1 MLLDDA
7 AFASPLQEAMQNVAD
22 FVRAIVEVSPR
33 DQRRDLVA
41 SWRATALE
49 NMARFGI

>member
-1 MLLDDA
+1 MLLDLA

-33 DQRRDLVA
+33 GQRRDRVL
-41 SWRATALE
+41 SWRATAME
-49 NMARFGI
+49 NIACFGV